1 MSAKVLAVR
10 FTAIGAHWTHGGQ
23 HLGLAMMMMVVTMTV
38 TIVMMMSGPPLL
50 LFPVKAR
57 MCRINMI

>member
-1 MSAKVLAVR
+1 MDTRWPTPGTGNDGDDDDGDDGDDCDGV
-10 FTAIGAHWTHGGQ
+10 W
-23 HLGLAMMMMVVTMTV
+23 
-38 TIVMMMSGPPLL
+38 PPLL